1 MYHYIIFSW
10 LHSKLDNL
18 CFFKGRLKAVLRKGS
33 EASGVSNLE
42 YDTVKQER
50 DMFKEENQKSRM
62 TMDNPRLEL
71 SVNLLYS
78 LMDAFFQFDTIL

>member
-1 MYHYIIFSW
+1 M
-10 LHSKLDNL
+10 
-18 CFFKGRLKAVLRKGS
+18 LRKGS

-62 TMDNPRLEL
+62 TMDNP
-71 SVNLLYS
+71 YS
-78 LMDAFFQFDTIL
+78 LMDAFFQFDTILLG